1 MKEKYQIVEK
11 ANYLN
16 LLILIDELKAYDKNL
31 SKLVEDKESWTDK
44 FRNTRNVF
52 ISLNNLRDIM
62 NKINLNISEEYIALN
77 RDLKKKLAFANHF
90 RNRAAGHLNETLL
103 ERAVQWS
110 PQLFCKETKE
120 NIDYKIAEAHR
131 VIIESCINSY
141 IDEKGIQKIFNTEID
156 LMYPADFKLFFTYL
170 QELII
175 ESLEWLTIS
184 SNHILQSIEHH
195 DETKI
200 KELAAVAAKTN
211 FNLKEESEYN
221 YPKEKQEKQL
231 LMVLEELEKM
241 NTEKEVIDFLKSRF
255 QELK

>member
-1 MKEKYQIVEK
+1 
-11 ANYLN
+11 
-16 LLILIDELKAYDKNL
+16 
-31 SKLVEDKESWTDK
+31 
-44 FRNTRNVF
+44 
-52 ISLNNLRDIM
+52 
-62 NKINLNISEEYIALN
+62 
-77 RDLKKKLAFANHF
+77 
-90 RNRAAGHLNETLL
+90 
-103 ERAVQWS
+103 
-110 PQLFCKETKE
+110 
-120 NIDYKIAEAHR
+120 
-131 VIIESCINSY
+131 
-141 IDEKGIQKIFNTEID
+141 
-156 LMYPADFKLFFTYL
+156 MYPADFKLFFTYL